1 MGRADEDCRTL
12 HHLVSSDRDAV
23 FPRHRR
29 SAASVSPEEKP
40 DIPSIAS
47 GATLHLGLCR
57 AEGPR
62 LGYRF
67 RLPVIGIVLLS
78 GRARGRPSGDRREVA
93 TDRFRRREKRR
104 RTRSFHLQSCSIR
117 KNIILNYKSH
127 GDRRWRLRRRGERAG
142 VAHIDR
148 ADPETEGP
156 IPSPRAAFG
165 SGFRPVSRRDHPA
178 RTTSEIISRLHVS
191 RPATSTPWTRS
202 RLDNRSC
209 HDKKNTILHNRTIR
223 DGRPVKS
230 KRSRMRHRRKAH
242 RDRPVRT
249 LGVDRAR
256 GTNPRGGSEE

>member
-1 MGRADEDCRTL
+1 MIAGRFTISCRPIVTRSFLVTED
-12 HHLVSSDRDAV
+12 
-23 FPRHRR
+23 P
-29 SAASVSPEEKP
+29 PP
-40 DIPSIAS
+40 
-47 GATLHLGLCR
+47 
-57 AEGPR
+57 
-62 LGYRF
+62 
-67 RLPVIGIVLLS
+67 
-78 GRARGRPSGDRREVA
+78 
-93 TDRFRRREKRR
+93 RFRRRRSPTFRRSPPAQPCTSGSAEPKALVSATVSAFPSSGSSFSRVERAVARLETGGRR
-104 RTRSFHLQSCSIR
+104 RTRPFHSQGCSIGR
-117 KNIILNYKSH
+117 NIILNYKSH
-127 GDRRWRLRRRGERAG
+127 GDRRWSLRRRGEGAG

-148 ADPETEGP
+148 ADPETERP
-156 IPSPRAAFG
+156 IPSSDAAFG

-178 RTTSEIISRLHVS
+178 RMTSEIISRLHVS

-242 RDRPVRT
+242 RGRPVRT